1 MYNFHFA
8 LEWTHLENLLKQ
20 MVGKPTK
27 QTVENGLIIEATLA
41 PALKG
46 LRGFLC
52 TARLSVSEHQHL
64 PPGPDGIHQV
74 HVSFGISDVNC

>member
-27 QTVENGLIIEATLA
+27 QTVEKGLIKEVTLA

-64 PPGPDGIHQV
+64 VVPTRTGWV
-74 HVSFGISDVNC
+74 